1 MDIDLQMENLVRRK
15 TMKDELEF
23 NERVEMKLLKIYSAI
38 LDLQERIGRIE
49 DERIRKECK
58 YEIERNTNKL
68 KSIEYRQNMSYE
80 IKKNLINEFNQKY

>member
-1 MDIDLQMENLVRRK
+1 
-15 TMKDELEF
+15 MKDELEF

-49 DERIRKECK
+49 DERRRKECK
-58 YEIERNTNKL
+58 YEIERNTDEL

-80 IKKNLINEFNQKY
+80 IKKSLINEFNQKY

>member
-1 MDIDLQMENLVRRK
+1 
-15 TMKDELEF
+15 MKDELEF

-49 DERIRKECK
+49 DERRRKECK
-58 YEIERNTNKL
+58 YEIERNTDEL

-80 IKKNLINEFNQKY
+80 IKNSLINEFNQKY